1 MLLYGRFLAHGVRQ
15 IRTAW
20 ADGAGYI
27 TQCPI
32 QAGGKYTYKFRIIA
46 QEGTLWWHAHVSWLR
61 ATVHGAIVI
70 YPKKGSSYPF
80 PQPYSEFPIVLGE
93 WWNKDLEVVKRLS
106 IQIGGAPNISDAFLI
121 NGQPRDLYACSK
133 SGTTKIPV
141 HRGKTYLLRIVNA
154 TVNNHLFFKIA
165 SHNLTVVAVDAYYT
179 KPYTKD
185 IMLITPG
192 QTTSVLLTANQAIA
206 KYYIAANV
214 YTTQSIGFF
223 DNHNNYHS

>member
-1 MLLYGRFLAHGVRQ
+1 MLQREHTFITPHLLHGVRQ

-32 QAGGKYTYKFRIIA
+32 QAGVKYTYKFRIIA

-93 WWNKDLEVVKRLS
+93 WWNKDPEAVERLL
-106 IQIGGAPNISDAFLI
+106 IQTGSAPNISDAFLI
-121 NGQPRDLYACSK
+121 NGQPGDLYSCSK
-133 SGTTKIPV
+133 SGTTKI
-141 HRGKTYLLRIVNA
+141 
-154 TVNNHLFFKIA
+154 
-165 SHNLTVVAVDAYYT
+165 
-179 KPYTKD
+179 
-185 IMLITPG
+185 
-192 QTTSVLLTANQAIA
+192 SVQ
-206 KYYIAANV
+206 
-214 YTTQSIGFF
+214 
-223 DNHNNYHS
+223 